1 MGNML
6 GNILRRVTN
15 VLDAIGSGALFFMML
30 LTIAD
35 VIMRAFGH
43 PIIGTYEVVGLLL
56 AVVIGFTIPKVSYD
70 KGHVFM
76 EVGIDH
82 FGPKQKDVIQ
92 TFTRIL
98 CLLLFFSIGYKL
110 IAAGNEFR
118 SSGQVSPT
126 IQLPFYPFAYGVAI
140 CCFIQCLVFCNDIIS
155 IWRRGQHE

>member
-1 MGNML
+1 MQSNL
-6 GNILRRVTN
+6 NTFLRIVTNIL
-15 VLDAIGSGALFFMML
+15 DYIGSAALAFMML
-30 LTIAD
+30 LTVAD
-35 VIMRAFGH
+35 VIMRSFGH

-56 AVVIGFTIPKVSYD
+56 AIVIGFTIPKVSYD

-82 FGPKQKDVIQ
+82 LGPHQKDVVQ
-92 TFTRIL
+92 TFTRVL

-118 SSGQVSPT
+118 TSGQVSPT

-140 CCFIQCLVFCNDIIS
+140 CCFIQCLVFCNEIIS

>member
-1 MGNML
+1 MQSKLNTFL
-6 GNILRRVTN
+6 RVVTNILN
-15 VLDAIGSGALFFMML
+15 YIGSAALAFMML
-30 LTIAD
+30 LTVAD

-56 AVVIGFTIPKVSYD
+56 ALVIGFTIPKVSYD
-70 KGHVFM
+70 RGHVFM

-82 FGPKQKDVIQ
+82 LDPHQKDVVQ
-92 TFTRIL
+92 TFTRVL
-98 CLLLFFSIGYKL
+98 CLLLFVFIGYKL

-118 SSGQVSPT
+118 TSGQVSPT

-140 CCFIQCLVFCNDIIS
+140 CCFIQCLVFCNEIIS